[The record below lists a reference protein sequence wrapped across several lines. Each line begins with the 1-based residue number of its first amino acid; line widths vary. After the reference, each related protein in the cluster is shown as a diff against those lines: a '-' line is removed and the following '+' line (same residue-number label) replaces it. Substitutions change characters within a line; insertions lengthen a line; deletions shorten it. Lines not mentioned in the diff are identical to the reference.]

1 MLHFWEEVPQKTL
14 FFFLEELNIRYD
26 FFVSLLR
33 YSSLNTQRHFIK
45 NLYHA
50 FGYDVLIEGIVVNVA
65 CNVLL
70 QICRQSCSLTEF
82 KHSVEL
88 DLQVVGLQVNLI
100 DNRLEISNC
109 VRVESEATN
118 HPNNR

>member
-1 MLHFWEEVPQKTL
+1 MPQKTL
-14 FFFLEELNIRYD
+14 FFFLKELYIRYD

-33 YSSLNTQRHFIK
+33 YSSLDTQRHFIK
-45 NLYHA
+45 NLDHA
-50 FGYDVLIEGIVVNVA
+50 FWYDVLIEGIVVDVA

-88 DLQVVGLQVNLI
+88 DLQMVGFQVNLI
-100 DNRLEISNC
+100 YNRLEISNR